1 MKKIN
6 LEKMMNENGLNAKE
20 RMRLLGMNF
29 IRYGDKWI
37 IEGSNGMVVDDTERL
52 KLEQG
57 ELVIKDIESNVCQ
70 ENNRKKLK
78 AIEKKLKEN
87 EPIKETE

>member
-6 LEKMMNENGLNAKE
+6 LEKLMSENSLDIKE

-29 IRYGDKWI
+29 IKNGDKWI
-37 IEGSNGMVVDDTERL
+37 IEGSNGVIVNETEKL

-87 EPIKETE
+87 EPIEKTE

>member
-6 LEKMMNENGLNAKE
+6 LEKLMSENSLDIKE
-20 RMRLLGMNF
+20 RMRILGMEF
-29 IRYGDKWI
+29 IRHGDKWLI
-37 IEGSNGMVVDDTERL
+37 ANSNGMIVDDTERL

-78 AIEKKLKEN
+78 AIEKKIKEN
-87 EPIKETE
+87 ESIKETE